1 MNMIQT
7 PSGEAASRTAPAPV
21 KPAHHQDAGPRRR
34 RLIRVGS
41 ATTAVAV
48 AAQTLGHVQALSHFC
63 IDAVHWS
70 IFRNVDMLLRVG
82 VPIAVFGGIA
92 LAIYGF
98 VFHAKDRRT
107 EHTLALAALALIVTS
122 SAAYASLKL
131 LPKPVTVNDYVS
143 VEASERTKRLLAYEV
158 TNDGYGWYYNHYH
171 HMHVSYDSPSP
182 SPPWAPLR
190 PTKWRA
196 RESRARP

>member
-1 MNMIQT
+1 MNTIQT
-7 PSGEAASRTAPAPV
+7 PSGEGAHTTDSAPA
-21 KPAHHQDAGPRRR
+21 KPIKRRDISRRR
-34 RLIRVGS
+34 RRFIGLGS

-48 AAQTLGHVQALSHFC
+48 AAQTLGHVQAISHFC

-107 EHTLALAALALIVTS
+107 EHTIALAALALIVTS

-143 VEASERTKRLLAYEV
+143 AEASERTRRLLAYQV
-158 TNDGYGWYYNHYH
+158 TNDDPVGHTTGGIR
-171 HMHVSYDSPSP
+171 VTADATQ
-182 SPPWAPLR
+182 PPQVWTTAQVL
-190 PTKWRA
+190 KGILS
-196 RESRARP
+196 SRAA